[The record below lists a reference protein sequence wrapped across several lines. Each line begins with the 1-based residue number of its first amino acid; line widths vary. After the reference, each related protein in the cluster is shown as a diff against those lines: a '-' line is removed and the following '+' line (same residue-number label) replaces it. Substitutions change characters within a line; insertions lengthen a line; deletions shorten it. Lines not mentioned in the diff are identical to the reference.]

1 MHKSF
6 KYISAT
12 LMIVA
17 ALTACGSGSSENDT
31 GNGNNATDSLAALP
45 IESLSAAEQESLL
58 YMREEEKLAHD
69 VYVRL
74 DAMWGASTQTFS
86 NISASE
92 TKHTEAV
99 RQLLL
104 RYNVPDI
111 AASLAAGTF
120 NNAKLQDLYTQLVS
134 NGTAS
139 LTEALKVGATI
150 EEIDMVDIQAQL
162 AHVDNQDIR
171 VVYENLLKGSRNH
184 LRAFVKNLLNQ
195 GVTYVPQYMNATE
208 YEAIINSPTEN

>member
-1 MHKSF
+1 MHKNV

-17 ALTACGSGSSENDT
+17 ALTACGGGNSENDT
-31 GNGNNATDSLAALP
+31 GSGNNVSDTLASLP
-45 IESLSAAEQESLL
+45 IESLSAAEQASLL

-74 DAMWGASTQTFS
+74 DAMWGGSTQTFG

-92 TKHTEAV
+92 ATHTEAV

-104 RYNVPDI
+104 RYNVPDV
-111 AASLAAGTF
+111 AASLAAGVF
-120 NNAKLQDLYTQLVS
+120 NNTKLQDMYAQLVS
-134 NGTAS
+134 NGSVS
-139 LTEALKVGATI
+139 LIEALKVGATI
-150 EEIDMVDIQAQL
+150 EEIDMVDIQAHL
-162 AHVDNQDIR
+162 SNVDNQDIR

-195 GVTYVPQYMNATE
+195 GVTYVPQYMDATD
-208 YEAIINSPTEN
+208 YQAIVNSETEK